1 MGNFAFFSGPLQP
14 NRANIAQTVLTGLG
28 SDKFIL
34 K

>member
-1 MGNFAFFSGPLQP
+1 MVNFAFLSGLLQP
-14 NRANIAQTVLTGLG
+14 YMANIAQTVITGLG